1 MHRDTLR
8 KLHSFTGLFPL
19 GAYLLFHAYEQ
30 AAIRD
35 GRDALVS
42 RLAATTSAPLE
53 VACVLLPLLVHAA
66 AGLRLSRGAPDP
78 QAYASPAFARLQLW
92 TGIVTALFLLWHV
105 STIWGAR
112 VAERRP
118 AAAYD
123 AMLQHV
129 GQLPAAMFYL
139 LGVSAVCIHFGQGL
153 SSLFLR
159 RGVLAQTPRA
169 ARALGA
175 LLAACLWLGF
185 VDELLTYVTG
195 AGLL

>member
-8 KLHSFTGLFPL
+8 TLHSFTGLFPL

-30 AAIRD
+30 AAIGA
-35 GRDALVS
+35 GRDALIA
-42 RLAATTSAPLE
+42 RLAVTSCAPLE

-66 AGLRLSRGAPDP
+66 AGVVLARRAADP
-78 QAYASPAFARLQLW
+78 RPYASPAFARLQLW
-92 TGIVTALFLLWHV
+92 TGIAAALFLLWHV

-112 VAERRP
+112 VIERRP

-129 GQLPAAMFYL
+129 GQLPAAL
-139 LGVSAVCIHFGQGL
+139 LYVAGVSSVCIHFGQGL
-153 SSLFLR
+153 SSFLLR
-159 RGVLAQTPRA
+159 RGLLARSPRA

-175 LLAACLWLGF
+175 LLGAGLWLGF